1 MTYPPY
7 AAPFPDSPSAEITLG
22 NQQRAMLS
30 VFAQKPGRLVTA
42 EELATKLNLPMM
54 TARRAE
60 VLIGGINDVLGED
73 TIVDVP
79 RRGWMMQPY
88 LDEPVTISF

>member
-1 MTYPPY
+1 MIYPPY
-7 AAPFPDSPSAEITLG
+7 AAPFPDSTSAEITLG

-42 EELATKLNLPMM
+42 QELASKLNLPMM
-54 TARRAE
+54 TARRAG
-60 VLIGGINDVLGED
+60 VLIDGINNVLGED

-88 LDEPVTISF
+88 VDEPVTISF